1 MANPQFSVT
10 FYGVRGTMP
19 MASRSHLGVGGNTSC
34 VGVMCGKRQLVFDAG
49 SGLFPLGEQTA
60 AKDIDIFLS
69 HTHIDHI
76 LGVPF
81 FSPAFNENST
91 IRFWAGHLLPDYRL
105 VDVLS
110 RIVSPPIFPL
120 TFADFKADLSFHDFM
135 AGEPV
140 PAVHLKQDGIR
151 VSTLPLFHPDRATAY
166 RVDFEG
172 KSVCYVTDVE
182 HCNDEFDQNLV
193 NFIRNS
199 DLFIYDSTFDDAA
212 FAKYAGWGHSTWQ
225 HAIRLGE
232 KAKVKQVALFHHD
245 PGADDALL
253 NQRENV
259 AKTMRSGTFI
269 AREGMTVGL

>member
-1 MANPQFSVT
+1 MANPNFNVT

-19 MASRSHLGVGGNTSC
+19 MPNQKFLGVGGNTSC
-34 VGVMCGKRQLVFDAG
+34 VGVQCGERQLVFDAG
-49 SGLFPLGEQTA
+49 SGLFPLGEA
-60 AKDIDIFLS
+60 ISSKDIDVFLS

-81 FSPAFNENST
+81 FSPAFDTEAQ

-135 AGEPV
+135 AGEQV
-140 PAVHLKQDGIR
+140 PAVHLKQHGIR

-166 RVDFEG
+166 RVDYEG

-182 HCNDEFDQNLV
+182 HCNDEFDQALV
-193 NFIRNS
+193 NFILNA
-199 DLFIYDSTFDDAA
+199 DMLIYDSTFDDAT
-212 FAKYAGWGHSTWQ
+212 FPKYIGWGHSTWQ

-232 KAKVKQVALFHHD
+232 KAKVKRVALFHHD
-245 PGADDALL
+245 PGADDTTL
-253 NQRENV
+253 NEREKL
-259 AKTMRSGTFI
+259 AHSMREGTFI
-269 AREGMTVGL
+269 AREGLTISL

>member
-1 MANPQFSVT
+1 MANPDFTVT

-19 MASRSHLGVGGNTSC
+19 MASRKHLGVGGNTSC
-34 VGVMCGKRQLVFDAG
+34 VGVQCGDQQLVFDAG
-49 SGLFPLGEQTA
+49 SGLFPLGESVK
-60 AKDIDIFLS
+60 AKEIDIFLS

-81 FSPAFNENST
+81 FSPAFDGEST

-135 AGEPV
+135 AGEQV
-140 PAVHLKQDGIR
+140 PAVHLRQHGIR

-166 RVDFEG
+166 RVDFNG

-182 HCNDEFDQNLV
+182 HCNDGFDEALT

-199 DLFIYDSTFDDAA
+199 DLFIYDSTFDDAN
-212 FAKYAGWGHSTWQ
+212 FAKYTGWGHSTWQ

-245 PGADDALL
+245 PGADDDALD
-253 NQRENV
+253 QREGL
-259 AKTMRSGTFI
+259 ARTMRTGTFI
-269 AREGMTVGL
+269 AREGLTITL